1 MTDVSVLLC
10 TTIKRAS
17 RWARSD
23 AIWCSLLSWNPPRLV
38 ERYPAVQSDQKKKKK
53 KGRSFSVSQGRMTR
67 LSAVGHYRGSWVISE
82 ARRRAPAGGRIRRV
96 NTDRPGGL
104 PDAQSP
110 PLLWNVNYLIR
121 LTKAAEG
128 GREEEFAQAAAWDG
142 DEGVCARAR
151 LTMPSCLIPDLTSV
165 PSSPLSLFI
174 CPPLLFSLSI
184 SVVDV
189 VVYTERE
196 YVSGV
201 WKSGTEMMPVNF

>member
-53 KGRSFSVSQGRMTR
+53 RKFFGFPRPHDSLISRRPLQGLVGNIRGEASSPSRREDTQGEHWQARWTPGRPISPSSVKCELFDKIDEGSRGR
-67 LSAVGHYRGSWVISE
+67 
-82 ARRRAPAGGRIRRV
+82 
-96 NTDRPGGL
+96 
-104 PDAQSP
+104 
-110 PLLWNVNYLIR
+110 
-121 LTKAAEG
+121 EG
-128 GREEEFAQAAAWDG
+128 GRVCAG
-142 DEGVCARAR
+142 RRVGRGRGGVCACASHYAK
-151 LTMPSCLIPDLTSV
+151 LFDPWFNISTEL
-165 PSSPLSLFI
+165 SSLSLFI